1 MQDDPQPVPGRN
13 GLGAGKRVA
22 GGGRMVGL
30 SGHAVTE
37 FLNGR
42 NRVRESRPFG
52 NGLIHPKA
60 IPFYQN
66 FIFCE
71 ITL

>member
-13 GLGAGKRVA
+13 GPGAGRWVA
-22 GGGRMVGL
+22 GRHRMVGL
-30 SGHAVTE
+30 SDHAVAE

-42 NRVRESRPFG
+42 NRVRESRLFG
-52 NGLIHPKA
+52 NGLIRPKA